1 MRRTLRLAARPRRR
15 GVTVRVGPAW
25 LAHHVIRVT
34 VSGSRR
40 TMTLP
45 GADPH
50 PGPTR
55 RLVFPPAGG
64 PSVSA
69 RMTRMRRR
77 AITRAHGLGA
87 RTQSPD
93 SDVGNRGERIRPAA
107 EAKGPA
113 RVRSAAPAVRI
124 RARENSA
131 APRAQT
137 APRSAPRRRSGP
149 VRSVVTRPRPAIR
162 RCAGQ
167 ALCIPACRPAHPLAP
182 QTPDSPPARG
192 THARLAALAPAR
204 RAWRRGFR
212 VRTTPWCAQLLAGS
226 ESGRSRALRCWIPR
240 R

>member
-1 MRRTLRLAARPRRR
+1 LAN
-15 GVTVRVGPAW
+15 
-25 LAHHVIRVT
+25 HVIRVT

-64 PSVSA
+64 PSVSS

-107 EAKGPA
+107 EAKGLDPRLQPCASA
-113 RVRSAAPAVRI
+113 RV
-124 RARENSA
+124 
-131 APRAQT
+131 QT
-137 APRSAPRRRSGP
+137 APRRTPRRRSGP
-149 VRSVVTRPRPAIR
+149 VRSVTRPRPAIR

-192 THARLAALAPAR
+192 TDARLAALAPAR